1 MKLEQIEDYL
11 NSVKLPEYI
20 TVKQGEKIVDVRGF
34 VDSHIATLKA
44 NSGNRTFL
52 PYYNR
57 LLALVRISERKLAT
71 HAKRWDGL

>member
-11 NSVKLPEYI
+11 NSVTLPEYI
-20 TVKQGEKIVDVRGF
+20 TIKQGEKIVDVKGF
-34 VDSHIATLKA
+34 VDSHISALKA

-57 LLALVRISERKLAT
+57 LLALVKILEHDNRNTPL
-71 HAKRWDGL
+71 